1 MIAIKRK
8 AEIYSVDFTF
18 DSQISIISSTLSR
31 DQIKANY
38 IERLK
43 SKLSKEVEN
52 NITFKDA
59 GNFIEI
65 YSVDSHAVFGII
77 GKSTEVK
84 DGVMKRIKS
93 SDGKSVK
100 NAGLS
105 IEDYR
110 YFLFDLNTFQCIV
123 MRNNNG
129 PNFKTIFRQFLSKYK
144 DDLSGIKQILVE
156 PKLDENIYPRTNRWV
171 EVTRL
176 KIRFDHTSV
185 LSQPL
190 MSLQEHF
197 DISNNNMKEATVT
210 ISLQN
215 QPVSSKFS
223 DILEKA
229 TSKLG
234 GVRRLEIE
242 GIDENDNEDT
252 VELVERYI
260 IKKVRLEISEDELI
274 DKSLDK
280 IKLALLSCLKSL

>member
-1 MIAIKRK
+1 MISIERK
-8 AEIYSVDFTF
+8 AEIYSVDFNF
-18 DSQISIISSTLSR
+18 DQQISIINANSSP
-31 DQIKANY
+31 DQAKDNY
-38 IERLK
+38 FEHLK
-43 SKLSKEVEN
+43 SKLKKEMDN
-52 NITFKDA
+52 NITFQNA

-65 YSVDSHAVFGII
+65 YSVDSHTVFGII

-84 DGVMKRIKS
+84 EGVMKRIKS
-93 SDGKSVK
+93 SDGKSIK

-110 YFLFDLNTFQCIV
+110 YFLFDLNACQCIV
-123 MRNNNG
+123 MLNNNG
-129 PNFKTIFRQFLSKYK
+129 PNFKAIFRQFLYQYK
-144 DDLSGIKQILVE
+144 DNLSGINQILVE
-156 PKLDENIYPRTNRWV
+156 AKIDENIYPRTNRWV
-171 EVTRL
+171 ELKRL
-176 KIRFDHTSV
+176 KIRFDNTSV

-190 MSLQEHF
+190 MSLQEYF

-210 ISLQN
+210 ISLKN

-234 GVRRLEIE
+234 GVRRFEIE

>member
-1 MIAIKRK
+1 MISIDRK
-8 AEIYSVDFTF
+8 AEIYSVDFNF
-18 DSQISIISSTLSR
+18 DQQISIINTNSSPEQAK
-31 DQIKANY
+31 DNY
-38 IERLK
+38 IEHLK
-43 SKLSKEVEN
+43 SELRKVMDN
-52 NITFKDA
+52 NITFKNA

-65 YSVDSHAVFGII
+65 YSVDSRTVFGIV

-93 SDGKSVK
+93 SDGKSVR

-110 YFLFDLNTFQCIV
+110 YFLFDLNACQCIV

-129 PNFKTIFRQFLSKYK
+129 PNFKAIFRQFLYQYK
-144 DDLSGIKQILVE
+144 DNLSGINQILVE
-156 PKLDENIYPRTNRWV
+156 PKIDENIYPRTNRWV
-171 EVTRL
+171 ELKRL
-176 KIRFDHTSV
+176 KIRFDNTSV

-190 MSLQEHF
+190 MSLQEYF

-210 ISLQN
+210 INLKN

-234 GVRRLEIE
+234 GSVDLKLKESMK
-242 GIDENDNEDT
+242 T
-252 VELVERYI
+252 TT
-260 IKKVRLEISEDELI
+260 
-274 DKSLDK
+274 K
-280 IKLALLSCLKSL
+280 IPLNWLSVTL